1 MVDTHNR
8 DRSRVL
14 QDGRLVLEGKAL
26 DKMCMTFKV
35 DIEHAGI
42 VKRRIAENFNTAGKP
57 GCVRLTLRLHI
68 QISRCPLCIG
78 NGSIFDS
85 YPSGRAV
92 DVYVRRQTAGIRE
105 LAGLYQQ
112 TVGSM
117 TFRRRFFKRLG
128 RNRQIPEIQELRI
141 DSRGSFQVQTREIHA
156 VDVLPR
162 GLNRN
167 RALVLDLACG
177 LIDAVSAA
185 IRGRSRKRQRSL
197 DVIQD
202 VARDFDH
209 VGVGTPHLKGRRK
222 AAAARRF
229 GLEYRILVVD
239 EFAPLHGSGLG
250 NNRGMR
256 TRFKRPVVDERA
268 RAVHVEAG
276 CPALRLGRRDRRR
289 HALSRVGHIGLHHA
303 RILDARVSN
312 VRF

>member
-1 MVDTHNR
+1 
-8 DRSRVL
+8 
-14 QDGRLVLEGKAL
+14 
-26 DKMCMTFKV
+26 MCMTFKV

-78 NGSIFDS
+78 KGSIFDS

-141 DSRGSFQVQTREIHA
+141 DSRRSLQIHLREMHA
-156 VDVLPR
+156 VDVLACGR
-162 GLNRN
+162 NRN

-177 LIDAVSAA
+177 LIDAM
-185 IRGRSRKRQRSL
+185 RTTLRRSSRERQRAI
-197 DVIQD
+197 DVVQHI
-202 VARDFDH
+202 ARDFDH
-209 VGVGTPHLKGRRK
+209 LAIRTPHLERCSKT
-222 AAAARRF
+222 AVARGF
-229 GLEYRILVVD
+229 GFENGVLVVD
-239 EFAPLHGSGLG
+239 EVAPLNGRTLG
-250 NNRGMR
+250 
-256 TRFKRPVVDERA
+256 
-268 RAVHVEAG
+268 
-276 CPALRLGRRDRRR
+276 
-289 HALSRVGHIGLHHA
+289 
-303 RILDARVSN
+303 
-312 VRF
+312 